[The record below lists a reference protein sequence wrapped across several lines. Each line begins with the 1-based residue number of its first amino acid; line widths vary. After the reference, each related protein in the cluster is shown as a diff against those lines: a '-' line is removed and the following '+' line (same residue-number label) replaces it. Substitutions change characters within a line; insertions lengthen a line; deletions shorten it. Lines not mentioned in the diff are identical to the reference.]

1 MYKVEYD
8 GISTEVLNSLV
19 YYKRRPILCQGTQ
32 QLSPIYVGR
41 NK

>member
-8 GISTEVLNSLV
+8 GLSIEVLNSLV
-19 YYKRRPILCQGTQ
+19 YYKRCSILCQGAQ
-32 QLSPIYVGR
+32 KLSPIYVSR